1 MKIVWKILCVICVLL
16 GALGAISD
24 LVEGS
29 FSEDTALTVMVMLI
43 FAGIFGYLAWIWR
56 SKSPVKRAAEQM
68 SNVAEAMK
76 ESNEAY
82 KEMSKSIKTAG
93 LGVTV
98 LWESSLQHLVSGY
111 VRLETGVHFGFLLG
125 RLF

>member
-82 KEMSKSIKTAG
+82 KEMSKSLKRRAWRYRIVGIIVAAFG
-93 LGVTV
+93 I
-98 LWESSLQHLVSGY
+98 
-111 VRLETGVHFGFLLG
+111 RLCRWETGVHFGFLLE

>member
-68 SNVAEAMK
+68 SNAV
-76 ESNEAY
+76 SYTHLDVY
-82 KEMSKSIKTAG
+82 KRQNPVG
-93 LGVTV
+93 L
-98 LWESSLQHLVSGY
+98 
-111 VRLETGVHFGFLLG
+111 R
-125 RLF
+125 